1 MSTYTTSTGNVWSLI
16 PGETYDKDGV
26 AHVKAGHASITVSE
40 REGNT
45 PGLAVNVCPTW
56 AHGRTIA
63 LRGSVDNGGQ
73 ARLAIADDVPRL
85 LDILHTDVAELFGA
99 WSTFGLAG
107 GPVSPAPTTSA
118 PTPPVVG
125 ADALLE
131 LLLPG
136 APVDPWQAVKDAGVT
151 DDMVAQLI
159 AANVTPEA
167 ASLKLGIA

>member
-1 MSTYTTSTGNVWSLI
+1 MNTYTTSTGNVWSLI
-16 PGETYDKDGV
+16 PGETYDKDG
-26 AHVKAGHASITVSE
+26 AAYVKAGHASITVSE
-40 REGNT
+40 RDGNT
-45 PGLAVNVCPTW
+45 PGLAVNICPTW

-85 LDILHTDVAELFGA
+85 LDILHTDVAEMFGA

-107 GPVSPAPTTSA
+107 GPVN
-118 PTPPVVG
+118 PTPTVASPVPPTVG

-131 LLLPG
+131 LLLPS
-136 APVDPWQAVKDAGVT
+136 APVDPWQVVRDAGVT

>member
-1 MSTYTTSTGNVWSLI
+1 MNTYTTSTGNVWSLI

-26 AHVKAGHASITVSE
+26 QHVKAGHASITVSE

-45 PGLAVNVCPTW
+45 PGLAVNICPTW

-85 LDILHTDVAELFGA
+85 LDILHTDVAEMFGA

-107 GPVSPAPTTSA
+107 GPVNPVSVTAAPAVPTA
-118 PTPPVVG
+118 N
-125 ADALLE
+125 ADDALAS
-131 LLLPG
+131 LL
-136 APVDPWQAVKDAGVT
+136 APADSWDVVRAKGVT
-151 DDMVAQLI
+151 EDMITRLVNADI
-159 AANVTPEA
+159 TPDEA
-167 ASLKLGIA
+167 LARLA